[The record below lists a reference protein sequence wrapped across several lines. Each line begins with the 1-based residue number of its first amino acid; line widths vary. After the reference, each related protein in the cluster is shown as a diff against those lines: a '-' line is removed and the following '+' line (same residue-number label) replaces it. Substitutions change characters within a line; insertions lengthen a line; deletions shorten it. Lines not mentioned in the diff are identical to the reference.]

1 MNIKNLPMELQQK
14 IYMYCLPTYP
24 FLDEF
29 KHWIIIFND
38 EGFRE
43 ENEIEEHDTLVG
55 LIHFHWEY
63 YNPLL
68 DCSTGYFLY

>member
-1 MNIKNLPMELQQK
+1 MFIRNLPKELQQK
-14 IYMYCLPTYP
+14 IYMYSLPTYP

-29 KHWIIIFND
+29 KHWVILFND

-43 ENEIEEHDTLVG
+43 ENEVEEHDTLVG
-55 LIHFHWEY
+55 LIHFSWEY

-68 DCSTGYFLY
+68 EYHNEYFLY